1 MRLSDLD
8 LTQKLGDTAYETRLV
23 ELQARFQAIQ
33 QAMTG
38 TVAMPTYAV
47 VSPGGEVVGVWSGM
61 ASPGDFAAFLRSALD
76 RTPQSA

>member
-1 MRLSDLD
+1 
-8 LTQKLGDTAYETRLV
+8 
-23 ELQARFQAIQ
+23 
-33 QAMTG
+33 MTG